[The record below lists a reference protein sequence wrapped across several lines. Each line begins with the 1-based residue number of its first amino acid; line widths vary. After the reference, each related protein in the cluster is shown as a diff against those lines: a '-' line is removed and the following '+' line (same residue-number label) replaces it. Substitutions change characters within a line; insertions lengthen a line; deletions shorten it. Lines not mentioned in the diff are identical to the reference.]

1 MSKSQDFSKSLLR
14 RIEYDGEYFTVKK
27 TGRSGMSMRGL
38 GRFVGKTS
46 TAISYWA
53 KKVKE
58 ADPIN
63 NSLPESLKP
72 FAGKSLTLEGY
83 TDHQGRRDIL
93 EDRFCSAIVEY
104 YASEAD
110 DAETNVI
117 AKARLALI
125 RDLGMRLFLHM
136 KTGWHPNCDAEEFN
150 QDIRDEQKLLKAEI
164 RNNHKI
170 TYGQRREVLKKHGVT
185 SRPQGWI
192 TRQDYQILL
201 KKDTKELR
209 EVYGISKTDLIVDH
223 LEASDQ
229 ATLSF
234 AHMMQS
240 ESLEAKNIHGY
251 KPVKSECGT
260 VMQKVVDFRDSLRS
274 ESQKQLPGESN

>member
-1 MSKSQDFSKSLLR
+1 MSKSQDFSKYLLR
-14 RIEYDGEYFTVKK
+14 RIEHDGEYFTVKK

-46 TAISYWA
+46 TAIGYWVNE
-53 KKVKE
+53 VKY
-58 ADPIN
+58 AAQIN
-63 NSLPESLKP
+63 NSLPEPLKP
-72 FAGKSLTLEGY
+72 FAGKSLILEGY
-83 TDHQGRRDIL
+83 TDPQGRDIL
-93 EDRFCSAIVEY
+93 EDRFCSALVEY
-104 YASEAD
+104 YAIWAR

-136 KTGWHPNCDAEEFN
+136 KTGWHPNCDAEELN
-150 QDIRDEQKLLKAEI
+150 RDIRDEQKLLKAEI
-164 RNNHKI
+164 RNTHRI
-170 TYGQRREVLKKHGVT
+170 TYGRRREVLKNHGVNPC
-185 SRPQGWI
+185 SQGWI

-201 KKDTKELR
+201 NKDTKELR
-209 EVYGISKTDLIVDH
+209 EAYGISKEDLIVDH

-251 KPVKSECGT
+251 KPVKGECAT

-274 ESQKQLPGESN
+274 ESQKQLPGESY